1 MSNYIPHS
9 AEETKEMLDL
19 IGVKS
24 IDDLYGFDNKGCK
37 KVDIGEGKTQAQ
49 VEKFFQNLS
58 SENTVF
64 KSILRGAGAYNHYAP
79 AAVRHMASREEF
91 LTAYTPYQPEM
102 NQGEL
107 QAGFEYQS
115 MICELTGMDVSN
127 ASVYDGGTAVADAIV
142 MSLGRKQN
150 KVLISE
156 CVEPSSIEIAKTYLK
171 HSGVEFVMIPRDGY
185 KTDVSKIKGLL
196 DESVGAIVMQQPNR
210 FGTIEDC
217 EAVGKMV
224 EGTKT
229 QFVMSCNP
237 ISLAILKTPKECG
250 ASIALGEGQALGLP
264 LGAGGP
270 YLGFLSTIEANMR
283 KIPGR
288 IIGQSTD
295 HDGRRAFVLT
305 LQARE
310 QHIRRE
316 KASSSICSNQA
327 LCALR
332 ASMFMTAYG
341 KEGLKT
347 VANVSVSN
355 AHYLADEL
363 KKIGLT
369 VKNNGEFFHEFVT
382 DGKGKA
388 DAILSNLE
396 KNGILGGLKICD
408 DAILWC
414 ATDVLCKCDLD
425 KAVKIIK
432 EVL

>member
-9 AEETKEMLDL
+9 PEETKQMLDF
-19 IGVKS
+19 IGAES
-24 IDDLYGFDNKGCK
+24 IDDLYGFTCK
-37 KVDIGEGKTQAQ
+37 DCKQADIGEGKTQAE
-49 VEKFFQNLS
+49 VEKFFQKLS
-58 SENTVF
+58 GENTVF

-79 AAVRHMASREEF
+79 AAVRHLSAREEF

-107 QAGFEYQS
+107 QAAFEYQT

-142 MSLGRKQN
+142 MSLGRKQT

-156 CVEPSSIEIAKTYLK
+156 CVEPGSIQIAKTYLR
-171 HSGVEFVMIPRDGY
+171 HGGVEFVTIPKDGL
-185 KTDVSKIKGLL
+185 KTDIAKLESLM
-196 DESVGAIVMQQPNR
+196 DETVGAVIMQQPNR
-210 FGTIEDC
+210 YGTIEDC
-217 EAVGKMV
+217 EAVGKIV
-224 EGTKT
+224 SKTKA

-237 ISLAILKTPKECG
+237 TSLAILKTPRECG
-250 ASIALGEGQALGLP
+250 ATIALGEGQALGLP

-270 YLGFLSTIEANMR
+270 YLGFIATIDANMR

-332 ASMFMTAYG
+332 ASMYMSAYG

-347 VANVSVSN
+347 VAKASLSN
-355 AHYLADEL
+355 AHYFAEEL

-382 DGKGKA
+382 DGKGKV
-388 DAILSNLE
+388 DAILSELQ
-396 KNGILGGLKICD
+396 KHGILGGLKICD

-414 ATDVLCKCDLD
+414 TTEVLSKCELD
-425 KAVKIIK
+425 EAVKIIK

>member
-9 AEETKEMLDL
+9 HEETKEMLDY

-24 IDDLYGFDNKGCK
+24 IDELYSFKSEN
-37 KVDIGEGKTQAQ
+37 VNIGEGKTQAE
-49 VEKFFQNLS
+49 VEKVFSELS
-58 SENTVF
+58 GENKVF

-156 CVEPSSIEIAKTYLK
+156 CVEPSSVEIAKTYLR
-171 HSGVEFVMIPRDGY
+171 HSGVEFVMIPKDGY
-185 KTDVSKIKGLL
+185 KTDVSKIAGLM
-196 DESVGAIVMQQPNR
+196 DESVAAVIMQQPNR
-210 FGTIEDC
+210 YGTIEDC
-217 EAVGKMV
+217 EAVGKTV
-224 EGTKT
+224 AGTKA

-237 ISLAILKTPKECG
+237 IALALLKTPRECG
-250 ASIALGEGQALGLP
+250 ATIALGEGQALGLP

-270 YLGFLSTIEANMR
+270 YLGFLSTVEANMR

-288 IIGQSTD
+288 IIGQSVD
-295 HDGRRAFVLT
+295 HAGRRAFVLT

-332 ASMFMTAYG
+332 ASMYMAAYG

-347 VANVSVSN
+347 VASVSVSN
-355 AHYLADEL
+355 AHYFAEEL

-382 DGKGKA
+382 GTNEKTGK
-388 DAILSNLE
+388 ILSALE
-396 KNGILGGLKICD
+396 KHNILGGLKLCD
-408 DAILWC
+408 DRILWC
-414 ATDVLCKCDLD
+414 TTDVLSKCELD
-425 KAVKIIK
+425 AAVKIIK
-432 EVL
+432 EAYNE